1 MHAWRWHGE
10 CLRVRQSRAVWMN
23 SAVLSRDGHVVVV
36 DPGVAPSELD
46 DLAAVVAGLA
56 ASPEH
61 VTLVL
66 THHHWDHVLG
76 RPWFP
81 RARTAAHGA
90 FAGSVAREAGDIE
103 RSARAW
109 IEGEGGERW
118 ATAFAPFTPDEM
130 LRDGTAC
137 RLGDFD
143 VVAHHIPGHCTTQLA
158 LHVPELHLLLAAD
171 TLSDL
176 EIPWLEEPAWIHRHS
191 LERLQRVIE
200 DEGVET
206 LVPGHGAIAE
216 GAAACRR
223 RVHDDLDYLRRLEQG
238 VADAVARGDSLE
250 RTQEVL
256 AAMPYTGRDAA
267 YAMNDVHRGNIAH
280 TWHGL
285 RARGGHADA

>member
-1 MHAWRWHGE
+1 MAGFWKSLRDLPLKALPMGKGGAVD
-10 CLRVRQSRAVWMN
+10 LSRVRKVLVVRPDPRVGNVLLTTPLLRA
-23 SAVLSRDGHVVVV
+23 LKR
-36 DPGVAPSELD
+36 
-46 DLAAVVAGLA
+46 GLPQA
-56 ASPEH
+56 E
-61 VTLVL
+61 V
-66 THHHWDHVLG
+66 
-76 RPWFP
+76 
-81 RARTAAHGA
+81 
-90 FAGSVAREAGDIE
+90 
-103 RSARAW
+103 
-109 IEGEGGERW
+109 
-118 ATAFAPFTPDEM
+118 
-130 LRDGTAC
+130 
-137 RLGDFD
+137 
-143 VVAHHIPGHCTTQLA
+143 
-158 LHVPELHLLLAAD
+158 HLLLAAD